1 MPLLKQAKDGSEK
14 AAFVSAKRNWEE
26 PTYYVGRRR
35 LFTVYACISVLCKY
49 ITYSE

>member
-1 MPLLKQAKDGSEK
+1 MPLLMQAKDGSEK
-14 AAFVSAKRNWEE
+14 ATSVAEKRNWEG
-26 PTYYVGRRR
+26 PRNYVGRGR